1 MHGIE
6 LQSVSK
12 RYGDVAAVDDI
23 SFAIKPA
30 EFLTLLGPSG
40 CGKTTTLRIVAGLQ
54 EPDCGRIRIADQDV
68 TALSPSARNI
78 GMVFQSL
85 ALFPHMT
92 VAENVAF
99 GLKMRRIAKTK
110 IAERVERTLAIVCL
124 QALANRYPLQLS
136 GGEQQR
142 VALARALII
151 EPSIL
156 VLDEPFASLD
166 RKLREAMQQELR
178 AITRELQITTL
189 FVTHDQEEALML
201 SDWVAVMNRGRI
213 EQFGTS
219 RDIFWRPETRFVAE
233 FMGLTNFLRARVL
246 SANGKAV
253 ELSLLGVTFACPF
266 TGKVESGDE
275 IEMVVRPE
283 WIDLSR
289 AAPTANSGIQGR
301 LVDAAFHGSI
311 SSFTVQLDA
320 GVSLTVRKKNDISEA
335 ASGVQFLIGESIWVS
350 WPPEAMQMLA
360 A

>member
-6 LQSVSK
+6 LRSVSK
-12 RYGDVAAVDDI
+12 HYADVAAVDDI
-23 SFAIKPA
+23 SFAIRPA

-54 EPDCGRIRIADQDV
+54 EPDRGRIRISDRDV

-99 GLKMRRIAKTK
+99 GLKMRRVAKAK
-110 IAERVERTLAIVCL
+110 VAERVGRTLGIVRL
-124 QALANRYPLQLS
+124 QALSNRYPIELS

-142 VALARALII
+142 VALARALVI

-156 VLDEPFASLD
+156 ILDEPFASLD

-178 AITRELQITTL
+178 TITRELQITSL

-213 EQFGTS
+213 EQFGTPT
-219 RDIFWRPETRFVAE
+219 DIFWHPETRFVAD

-246 SANGKAV
+246 SANGSAV
-253 ELSLLGVTFACPF
+253 QLLLSGVTFVYPF
-266 TGKVESGDE
+266 TGTLKSGDE
-275 IEMVVRPE
+275 IEIVVRPE
-283 WIDLSR
+283 WINLSR
-289 AAPTANSGIQGR
+289 TPPGDSPGIQGK
-301 LVDAAFHGSI
+301 LLDAAFHGSI
-311 SSFTVQLDA
+311 SRFTVQLNG
-320 GVSLTVRKKNDISEA
+320 GVGLTVRKKNDINEA
-335 ASGVQFLIGESIWVS
+335 AKGVQFLIGESIWVS
-350 WPPEAMQMLA
+350 WPPEAMQLLVA
-360 A
+360 